1 MVNRKL
7 VRPNLAEIKSKQTM
21 HSQVQESQPARSQ
34 QRTTPLRRRLAPP
47 EHTSAEAFYYLK
59 QMNSQVLMV
68 LVLDDG
74 TELRGHI
81 EWYDRG
87 CLKVHRDDEPNL
99 LIYKHCIKYMY
110 KEEDVE

>member
-1 MVNRKL
+1 M
-7 VRPNLAEIKSKQTM
+7 T
-21 HSQVQESQPARSQ
+21 
-34 QRTTPLRRRLAPP
+34 
-47 EHTSAEAFYYLK
+47 
-59 QMNSQVLMV
+59 

-81 EWYDRG
+81 EWYDRN

-110 KEEDVE
+110 KEDE